1 MSGQACS
8 RQWSRKLNLVRLEI
22 GFPKVKTLYGGK
34 GLQTIVFYYC
44 FVVSCSPTC
53 LFSSPLYELIRYI
66 SRAFSAQLNIQYSQ
80 ADIILSSNF
89 LLCSVFN
96 YSASFSTHTECFWH
110 GGTVASKLRSQI
122 RDPDT
127 LSNPCDFICCR
138 HRLGPSFSK
147 SHELLSP
154 VPSSLW
160 YEFFIRHTF
169 KRSLNLN
176 FFRADF
182 PLG

>member
-53 LFSSPLYELIRYI
+53 LFSSPPYELIRYI
-66 SRAFSAQLNIQYSQ
+66 SCAFSAQLNIQYSQ
-80 ADIILSSNF
+80 ADIMLSSNF
-89 LLCSVFN
+89 LHCSVFN
-96 YSASFSTHTECFWH
+96 YSASFSAHSECFWH
-110 GGTVASKLRSQI
+110 GGTVGSKLCSEI

-127 LSNPCDFICCR
+127 LSDPCR
-138 HRLGPSFSK
+138 HRLRPSFSK

-169 KRSLNLN
+169 KCSLTLN
-176 FFRADF
+176 F
-182 PLG
+182 L